1 MSNNYFNWP
10 GNAGRFERFDTVR
23 SEDANNA
30 LDEVSA
36 GFDLMP
42 SPVALQSGAANY
54 AADIGAVNA
63 YAVTLSSQITSYAA
77 GLVVRFRASAANT
90 GASTLAVNGLT
101 AKSIVRPNGSVLVAG
116 DILAGQIV
124 EVFYDSTGD
133 KFQLPAS
140 ATGGSSVNFSGTAGG
155 TVDLLTGASIA
166 SAATVN
172 LNGATG
178 NFVHITGTTNI
189 TAVTLTRG
197 PRDVIFDGALTLTH
211 HVTNL
216 NLPTGANITTA
227 AGDRAT
233 FWGDGTTV
241 YCTHYT
247 RANGISLRAEQFLHV
262 RDEKASGTAGGD
274 FNNGAWRT
282 RTLNTEKTNT
292 ITGASLAANQITL
305 PAGSYYIE
313 ASAPA
318 VEVGV
323 HKAKLYN
330 VTDAVDILVG
340 TNASTSSSTTSTDS
354 FVSGRFTLASTKV
367 VELQHQSTGTIATS
381 GFGRAASFSVVEV
394 YADVKITRYP

>member
-1 MSNNYFNWP
+1 MTNSYFNWP

-116 DILAGQIV
+116 DIFAGQIV
-124 EVFYDSTGD
+124 SLPYDPVAD
-133 KFQLPAS
+133 NFQLPAS

-197 PRDVIFDGALTLTH
+197 PRDVVFDGILTLTH
-211 HVTNL
+211 HATNL

-233 FWGDGTTV
+233 FWSDGTTV

-247 RANGISLRAEQFLHV
+247 RANGRVLLTPQVLIASDV
-262 RDEKASGTAGGD
+262 KAANTAGGT
-274 FNNGAWRT
+274 FTNGAWRT
-282 RTLNTEKTNT
+282 RDLNTVDANT
-292 ITGASLAANQITL
+292 ITGASIATNQITL
-305 PAGSYYIE
+305 PAGTYTVR
-313 ASAPA
+313 ADAPA
-318 VEVGV
+318 YTVER
-323 HKAKLYN
+323 HQTRIYN
-330 VTDAVDILVG
+330 VTDAAQIALG
-340 TNASTSSSTTSTDS
+340 ASAYSPTGVMVTSS
-354 FVSGRFTLASTKV
+354 VIGRFTIAGTKV
-367 VELQHQSTGTIATS
+367 LELQHLCQTTQATNGLGLAANLGTSEIYSQITITK
-381 GFGRAASFSVVEV
+381 EV
-394 YADVKITRYP
+394 

>member
-1 MSNNYFNWP
+1 MSNSYFNWP

-54 AADIGAVNA
+54 AADIGAANA

-90 GASTLAVNGLT
+90 GASTLAVNGLM
-101 AKSIVRPNGSVLVAG
+101 AKSIVRPNGSVLVAS

-155 TVDLLTGASIA
+155 AVDLLTGASIA

-233 FWGDGTTV
+233 FWSDGATV
-241 YCTHYT
+241 YCTQYT
-247 RANGISLRAEQFLHV
+247 RANGRVLLTPQVLIAN
-262 RDEKASGTAGGD
+262 DTKAANTAGGA

-282 RTLNTEKTNT
+282 RDLNTVTANT
-292 ITGASLAANQITL
+292 ITGASVSSNQISL
-305 PAGSYYIE
+305 PAGTYT
-313 ASAPA
+313 AVAMAPA
-318 VEVGV
+318 YSVDR
-323 HKAKLYN
+323 HQARLYN
-330 VTDAVDILVG
+330 ATDAAEIALG
-340 TNASTSSSTTSTDS
+340 AGAYATTGSMTAST
-354 FVSGRFTLASTKV
+354 VMARFTIAATKLIEIQHRASGSV
-367 VELQHQSTGTIATS
+367 ATN
-381 GFGRAASFSVVEV
+381 GFGLPVNLGSNEIYSQITITKEV
-394 YADVKITRYP
+394 